1 MLHGKR
7 SYLVAAALFGFCLAV
22 VSPAL
27 GQDASWG
34 EDKDDDAGS
43 GPREAQRTKGSGKVE
58 KVSGSTVSAAFN
70 ASGSRGRSRHVG
82 SQDFEDLYLIWVA
95 NPEKFNAS
103 LKTIDNGFANF
114 PSSLYLFDVGVR
126 FPDPEIVVDSMQAL
140 LGNRDE
146 AGLEG
151 AVLPREATDN
161 TAAKVAARG
170 YYVLAVASA
179 GSRPLVTDVQGNLL
193 ELFSFLTSSE
203 VSGPDGEGGSI
214 PVTEGNY
221 AWTSTITGGNY
232 QIGLE
237 GIAFAVP
244 LENPTSNFF
253 PPSAIVSDG
262 QYPVTTTILE
272 RPEVGGGCTDQ
283 DGNAIEFFNSLWW
296 NFEAKDTG
304 SYRLSTCNE
313 TEFDS
318 ILGVY
323 KDSGLCQGDI
333 NGDGLVGLNDFST
346 LLVQWG
352 STGPEADL
360 NNDGLVGLADFELFL
375 VGFGECVPVPELV
388 VCNDDASQCEDG
400 SSDLEWFANS
410 GDRFFLRLG
419 TFDNTGIGSAVL
431 KVGPTP

>member
-43 GPREAQRTKGSGKVE
+43 GPRESQRTKGSGKVE
-58 KVSGSTVSAAFN
+58 KISGSTLSAAFN

-103 LKTIDNGFANF
+103 LQTIDNGFANF
-114 PSSLYLFDVGVR
+114 PSSLYLFDVEVR
-126 FPDPEIVVDSMQAL
+126 FPDPEIVVESMQAL

-193 ELFSFLTSSE
+193 ELFSFLTSGE

-221 AWTSTITGGNY
+221 AWTSTITGGT
-232 QIGLE
+232 IRL
-237 GIAFAVP
+237 VSKVSP
-244 LENPTSNFF
+244 LRFRSK
-253 PPSAIVSDG
+253 I
-262 QYPVTTTILE
+262 QPVTSFHPVRSFQTVNIL
-272 RPEVGGGCTDQ
+272 
-283 DGNAIEFFNSLWW
+283 
-296 NFEAKDTG
+296 
-304 SYRLSTCNE
+304 
-313 TEFDS
+313 
-318 ILGVY
+318 
-323 KDSGLCQGDI
+323 
-333 NGDGLVGLNDFST
+333 
-346 LLVQWG
+346 
-352 STGPEADL
+352 
-360 NNDGLVGLADFELFL
+360 
-375 VGFGECVPVPELV
+375 
-388 VCNDDASQCEDG
+388 
-400 SSDLEWFANS
+400 
-410 GDRFFLRLG
+410 
-419 TFDNTGIGSAVL
+419 
-431 KVGPTP
+431 